1 MQDAPP
7 IALILHASL
16 GPQQTAPHAAN
27 GHPEA
32 VIVAV
37 DDETV
42 PVEVF
47 VRLQNA
53 TFALLVKQASPV
65 VQQN

>member
-1 MQDAPP
+1 MQD
-7 IALILHASL
+7 
-16 GPQQTAPHAAN
+16 APHAAN